1 MAKHSEQN
9 TTLEQEIP
17 VVIENAPAGQIPAGD
32 IVANPPKPITRTGEI
47 SASEATGTQRTR
59 ENELG
64 KVVPNNTPM
73 AKPDEVKQ
81 AVIVGISGDELVQ
94 VKPTKAGPFKIGPK
108 YWRFTVNTVYSV
120 PNYVKQVLS
129 RANALGVI

>member
-47 SASEATGTQRTR
+47 
-59 ENELG
+59 
-64 KVVPNNTPM
+64 
-73 AKPDEVKQ
+73 
-81 AVIVGISGDELVQ
+81 VQ